1 MDSRADQ
8 SNERGA
14 IRISRTVLY
23 FALFGAGA
31 AWFLQLIIKY
41 AVNSHSCY
49 PGSLPPSGTAP
60 ANLAWLWPVMV
71 TVDVVALA
79 IALAAGILAYRDW
92 RTVLE
97 EAHLPATAPTDALER
112 PARFFALWGVLF
124 AFSFSTAIVFDLI
137 NVLALN
143 RCG

>member
-1 MDSRADQ
+1 MDSRAEHHD
-8 SNERGA
+8 GDA
-14 IRISRTVLY
+14 IRISKGVLY

-49 PGSLPPSGTAP
+49 PGFLPSSSTAP

-79 IALAAGILAYRDW
+79 IALTAGILAYRDW
-92 RTVLE
+92 KAILSE
-97 EAHLPATAPTDALER
+97 EGLAPTAPTDALER
-112 PARFFALWGVLF
+112 PARFFALWGMLF
-124 AFSFSTAIVFDLI
+124 AFGFSAAILFDLI
-137 NVLALN
+137 NVLVLN